1 MNNNLYNSLNNIQL
15 NGIENSNSIKYMFFK
30 MIGVIIIIILIV
42 CFIKNLFSIAIILLL
57 LSILY
62 LQLRQNKD
70 IILLNI
76 PKKIINFIPLK

>member
-1 MNNNLYNSLNNIQL
+1 MNNNLYNSLNNIL
-15 NGIENSNSIKYMFFK
+15 SNGIENSNSIKYMFFK
-30 MIGVIIIIILIV
+30 MICLIIIIILIV
-42 CFIKNLFSIAIILLL
+42 CFIKNLFSITIIVLL

-76 PKKIINFIPLK
+76 PKKIINFIQLK